1 MVAAVAVEVGAVAE
15 AVLTIQAGVRSV
27 VDQENARML
36 NHLTILNCTAKGTRN
51 VDRAVEQDSLITY
64 LDLVTLVVRIATKRL
79 AKTLAT
85 VYADSVMAQVNAQAV
100 MAWAINNHFREANY
114 AL

>member
-1 MVAAVAVEVGAVAE
+1 M
-15 AVLTIQAGVRSV
+15 
-27 VDQENARML
+27 
-36 NHLTILNCTAKGTRN
+36 
-51 VDRAVEQDSLITY
+51 EQDSLITY

-100 MAWAINNHFREANY
+100 MAWAINNHF
-114 AL
+114 